1 MVSQYGKAYANN
13 MLCTLML
20 CKYVYM
26 CVCVCV
32 CACVC
37 VCVRAYA
44 WMCVCVRMH
53 AACICICMC
62 VCVCLY
68 VLVALMEARVFLSMW
83 QRAGFPHVDIANQHE
98 YSFLF
103 LLLFFLYKRVS
114 NVD

>member
-26 CVCVCV
+26 CVC
-32 CACVC
+32 ACVC

-44 WMCVCVRMH
+44 WMCVCVCMLH
-53 AACICICMC
+53 VYAYACVC

-68 VLVALMEARVFLSMW
+68 VLVALMEAPVFLSMW